1 MESATT
7 VPEEP
12 YLMEDHEFNA
22 LVAANS
28 QPWQRWQRAVVDV
41 IRNQFDGALADTS
54 LEDVDWEAWRRF
66 YEQGRSAPSAVNH
79 AFLLDL

>member
-1 MESATT
+1 ME
-7 VPEEP
+7 VREF
-12 YLMEDHEFNA
+12 YLPAIVSN
-22 LVAANS
+22 

-54 LEDVDWEAWRRF
+54 LEDVDWESWRRY
-66 YEQGRSAPSAVNH
+66 YEQGRSAPAAVNH